1 MDKKE
6 SEKSSVTDEDFIKL
20 IKAPSVSEVKIGQ
33 DEPDPF
39 GMKLRAKGIEGMK
52 EHLENAKRNKDW
64 YHAAGQKL
72 ILLMKSIVP
81 VQYHPH
87 DKVRLEISV
96 MCANIVLYCPK

>member
-1 MDKKE
+1 MDKAEYVKTD
-6 SEKSSVTDEDFIKL
+6 VTDNDFLQL
-20 IKAPSVSEVKIGQ
+20 IYAPAVAEEKNGQ
-33 DEPDPF
+33 EEPDPF

-87 DKVRLEISV
+87 ERVRLEMSV
-96 MCANIVLYCPK
+96 LCANVILYCPK